1 MPETLHAL
9 IYDYPADILERRAP
23 YRDEH
28 LARIAAWHA
37 DGRIVIAGAMG
48 DPPQSGLIVFR
59 DAAEAAAFPAGDP
72 YVTAG
77 LVMGHRVI
85 PWTVVTPLTGV

>member
-9 IYDYPADILERRAP
+9 IYEYPADILERRAP
-23 YRDEH
+23 HRDGH

-48 DPPQSGLIVFR
+48 DPPDSGLIVFR
-59 DAAEAAAFPAGDP
+59 DAAQAAAFPDGDP
-72 YVTAG
+72 YVAAG
-77 LVMGHRVI
+77 LVVSHRIV
-85 PWTVVTPLTGV
+85 PWTVVTPLAGL